1 MNASV
6 RIFPD
11 NQGHT
16 EINLSI
22 PSNKAD
28 VILDALRGM
37 LPLAGLKL
45 RQVNEDGEEVFGAA
59 EVFPSAS
66 PAMALRGF
74 RGKMEWTQ
82 QELAERLGT
91 TQNCVSDMKVV
102 SVPFQKQWLF
112 VWVRSLTFHT
122 KPFCRNAHQTA

>member
-45 RQVNEDGEEVFGAA
+45 RQVNEDGEEVFSAA
-59 EVFPSAS
+59 EIFPNAS

-91 TQNCVSDMKVV
+91 TQNCVSDMESGKRSISKAMAVRLGEVFDV
-102 SVPFQKQWLF
+102 SYKAFL
-112 VWVRSLTFHT
+112 
-122 KPFCRNAHQTA
+122 

>member
-6 RIFPD
+6 RISPD

-45 RQVNEDGEEVFGAA
+45 RQVNEDGEEVFSAA
-59 EVFPSAS
+59 EVFPNAS

-91 TQNCVSDMKVV
+91 TQNCVSDMESGKRSISKAMAVRLGEVFDV
-102 SVPFQKQWLF
+102 SYKAFL
-112 VWVRSLTFHT
+112 
-122 KPFCRNAHQTA
+122 

>member
-45 RQVNEDGEEVFGAA
+45 RQVNEDGEEVFSAA
-59 EVFPSAS
+59 EVFPNAS

-91 TQNCVSDMKVV
+91 TQNCVSDMESGKRSISKAMAVRLGEVFDV
-102 SVPFQKQWLF
+102 SYKAFL
-112 VWVRSLTFHT
+112 
-122 KPFCRNAHQTA
+122 

>member
-45 RQVNEDGEEVFGAA
+45 RQVNEDGEEVFSAA
-59 EVFPSAS
+59 EIFPNAS

-91 TQNCVSDMKVV
+91 TQNCVSDMESGKR
-102 SVPFQKQWLF
+102 SISKTMA
-112 VWVRSLTFHT
+112 VRLGEVFDASYKAFL
-122 KPFCRNAHQTA
+122 

>member
-6 RIFPD
+6 RISPD

-91 TQNCVSDMKVV
+91 TQNCVSDMESGKRSISKAMAVRLGEVFDV
-102 SVPFQKQWLF
+102 SYKAFL
-112 VWVRSLTFHT
+112 
-122 KPFCRNAHQTA
+122 

>member
-45 RQVNEDGEEVFGAA
+45 RQVNEDGEEVFSAA
-59 EVFPSAS
+59 EIFPNAS

-91 TQNCVSDMKVV
+91 TQNCVSDMESGKR
-102 SVPFQKQWLF
+102 SISKAMA
-112 VWVRSLTFHT
+112 VRLGEVFDASYKAFL
-122 KPFCRNAHQTA
+122 

>member
-74 RGKMEWTQ
+74 RGKMEWTL

-91 TQNCVSDMKVV
+91 TQNCVSDMESGKRSISKAMAVRLGEVFDV
-102 SVPFQKQWLF
+102 SYKAFL
-112 VWVRSLTFHT
+112 
-122 KPFCRNAHQTA
+122 